1 MNPSVPDVSLL
12 HYLQR
17 LDPQLPVVTV
27 SSSCWQG
34 ILISLFDLLI
44 EQQIKAVVW
53 LKLPPS
59 LSSEIDRYLQS
70 GNPEKVYR
78 CQIRDE
84 KSSSNPFSASYNLI
98 TVDLEASS
106 HLKRECFVIVL
117 SPVFSCLLIAR
128 QQTSVAGTEPN
139 WQLGYYGDVNLINQ
153 VLQQLQ
159 QAIAI
164 TDTTPAEILTSVPVT
179 VTPDN
184 NPVWWQKLLLKQI
197 QQTETLQKQ
206 VTQQEKNQQAIANL
220 GDALQYNREVLGNLA
235 QELKLPLTNMK
246 TALRLLESMQSKREQ
261 RQRYID
267 LLQRECDRQ
276 SLLLTGL
283 QELIQ
288 FTQNL
293 SPAIDS
299 NLKLDDLIPGIV
311 STYQPLAEE
320 KGILLGYTIPAS
332 LPAVAIPEACL
343 RQILLNLLSNS
354 LKFTPSGG
362 RIQVQATL
370 KPENVEISVTDT
382 GSGIETSDIP
392 YIFQSFYKGRNA
404 VGNASSGAGLGLT
417 LVKYLIT
424 QWSGSIAVSGKVG
437 KGTTFLLTL
446 PILLEQQA
454 KD

>member
-12 HYLQR
+12 QYLQR

-44 EQQIKAVVW
+44 EQQVKAVIW
-53 LKLPPS
+53 LKLPQS
-59 LSSEIDRYLQS
+59 TSWYDEIDRYVQS
-70 GNPEKVYR
+70 GNPEKVYL
-78 CQIRDE
+78 CQIQEE
-84 KSSSNPFSASYNLI
+84 KSLSAPFSATSKLI
-98 TVDLEASS
+98 NVNLEASS
-106 HLKRECFVIVL
+106 HLQRECFVIVL

-128 QQTSVAGTEPN
+128 QLTSVGETEPN

-179 VTPDN
+179 LTANN
-184 NPVWWQKLLLKQI
+184 NPLWWQNLLLKQI

-206 VTQQEKNQQAIANL
+206 VSQQEKNQQAIANL
-220 GDALQYNREVLGNLA
+220 GDALKYNREVLGNLA

-293 SPAIDS
+293 SPAIDR

-320 KGILLGYTIPAS
+320 KGILLGYTIPPS
-332 LPAVAIPEACL
+332 LPAVAMPEACL
-343 RQILLNLLSNS
+343 RHILLNLLSNS
-354 LKFTPSGG
+354 LKFAPNGG

-370 KPENVEISVTDT
+370 KPENVEISITDT
-382 GSGIETSDIP
+382 GSGIEASDIP
-392 YIFQSFYKGRNA
+392 HIFQSFYKGRNA

-424 QWSGSIAVSGKVG
+424 QWGGSIAVNSRVG
-437 KGTTFLLTL
+437 KGTNFTLTL
-446 PILLEQQA
+446 PVLN
-454 KD
+454 DT

>member
-12 HYLQR
+12 QYLQR

-27 SSSCWQG
+27 SSPCWQG
-34 ILISLFDLLI
+34 IVISLFDLLI
-44 EQQIKAVVW
+44 EQRMKAIVW
-53 LKLPPS
+53 LKLPQS
-59 LSSEIDRYLQS
+59 AAWYDEIDRYLQS
-70 GNPEKVYR
+70 GHPEKVYL
-78 CQIRDE
+78 CGIRDE
-84 KSSSNPFSASYNLI
+84 KSSYPTFSATSTLI

-117 SPVFSCLLIAR
+117 SSGFSCLLIAR
-128 QQTSVAGTEPN
+128 QQVSAAPMEPH
-139 WQLGYYGDVNLINQ
+139 WQLGYYGDVTVINQ
-153 VLQQLQ
+153 VLQQLH

-164 TDTTPAEILTSVPVT
+164 TDTTPEEILTSVPVT
-179 VTPDN
+179 FTAGN
-184 NPVWWQKLLLKQI
+184 NPLWWQNLLLKQI
-197 QQTETLQKQ
+197 QQTDNLQKQ
-206 VTQQEKNQQAIANL
+206 VSQQQKNSQTIANL
-220 GDALQYNREVLGNLA
+220 SDALKYNREVLGNLA

-293 SPAIDS
+293 SPTIDR

-320 KGILLGYTIPAS
+320 KGILLGYTIPAG

-354 LKFTPSGG
+354 LKFTPDSG

-370 KPENVEISVTDT
+370 KPEKVEISISDT
-382 GSGIETSDIP
+382 GTGIESSDIP

-404 VGNASSGAGLGLT
+404 VGSASSGAGLGLT

-424 QWSGSIAVSGKVG
+424 QWSGSIAVNSKVG
-437 KGTTFLLTL
+437 KGSNFVLTL
-446 PILLEQQA
+446 PILT
-454 KD
+454 DN

>member
-1 MNPSVPDVSLL
+1 MNPFVPDVSLL
-12 HYLQR
+12 QCLQR
-17 LDPQLPVVTV
+17 LNPQLPVVTV

-44 EQQIKAVVW
+44 EQQIKAVIW
-53 LKLPPS
+53 LKLP
-59 LSSEIDRYLQS
+59 LSTSWYDEIDRYLQS
-70 GNPEKVYR
+70 GNPEKVYL
-78 CQIRDE
+78 CQIREE
-84 KSSSNPFSASYNLI
+84 KNSYTPFPATSKLI
-98 TVDLEASS
+98 SVDLEASS

-117 SPVFSCLLIAR
+117 SPVFSCVLIAG
-128 QQTSVAGTEPN
+128 QQTNVAGTEPN
-139 WQLGYYGDVNLINQ
+139 WHLGYYGDVNLINQ

-179 VTPDN
+179 LTANN
-184 NPVWWQKLLLKQI
+184 NPLWWQNLLLKQI
-197 QQTETLQKQ
+197 QQTETIQKQ

-220 GDALQYNREVLGNLA
+220 NDALKYNREVLENLA

-293 SPAIDS
+293 SPAINR

-320 KGILLGYTIPAS
+320 KGILLGYTIPSS

-354 LKFTPSGG
+354 LKFTLNGG
-362 RIQVQATL
+362 RIQVQATQ
-370 KPENVEISVTDT
+370 KPENVEISITDT
-382 GSGIETSDIP
+382 GSGIEAGDIP
-392 YIFQSFYKGRNA
+392 RIFQSFYKGRNA

-417 LVKYLIT
+417 LVKYLTI
-424 QWSGSIAVSGKVG
+424 QWGGSIAVNSRVG
-437 KGTTFLLTL
+437 KGTTFLVTL
-446 PILLEQQA
+446 PILLEQ
-454 KD
+454 